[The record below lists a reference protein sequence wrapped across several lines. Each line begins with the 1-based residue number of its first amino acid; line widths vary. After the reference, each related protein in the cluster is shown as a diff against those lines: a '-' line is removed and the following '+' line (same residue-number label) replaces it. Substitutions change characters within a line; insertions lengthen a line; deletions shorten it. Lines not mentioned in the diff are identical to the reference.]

1 MYVRSVEKKHM
12 EQKPKSDDIAG
23 GQAIIE
29 GVMMRHGDRVAA
41 AVRNPEG
48 EIVIQERDYIAL
60 TKRYKALGLMF
71 VRGSV
76 TLIEMMIVGMKCLLF
91 SAEVALT
98 EDEEKPPAWQLALSL
113 LVSLSMTL
121 FFFIVVPAFCFTLLK
136 PYIANTIVLNF
147 IEGCIRL
154 GIFLC
159 FLASTLLMEDMRRV
173 FMYHGAEH
181 KTVFAWEDGKDL
193 TVENIRPYSTRHP
206 RCGTSFILVVMIVS
220 ILVFSLLGRPDFVH
234 RVIYKLML
242 MPVVAGISYEVLR
255 YTGKHQH
262 WGWVHLLSWPG
273 LLLQKITTREPTDD
287 QIEVAIAAMKKV
299 V

>member
-1 MYVRSVEKKHM
+1 MNMQEKPLP
-12 EQKPKSDDIAG
+12 EDIAG

-29 GVMMRHGDRVAA
+29 GVMMRHGNRIAA
-41 AVRNPEG
+41 AVRKPDG
-48 EIVIQERDYIAL
+48 EIVIQERDYTPL
-60 TKRYKALGLMF
+60 TKRYKILGLMF
-71 VRGSV
+71 VRGFV
-76 TLIEMMIVGMKCLLF
+76 TLIEMMALGMKCLLF

-98 EDEEKPPAWQLALSL
+98 EEEEKPQSWQLAVSVMISL
-113 LVSLSMTL
+113 GMVL
-121 FFFIVVPAFCFTLLK
+121 FFFIVVPAFCFSVLKAYVASTFLLN
-136 PYIANTIVLNF
+136 I

-159 FLASTLLMEDMRRV
+159 FLATTLLMEDMRRV

-181 KTVFAWEDGKDL
+181 KTVFAWEAGQEL
-193 TVENIRPYSTRHP
+193 TVENIKAYSTRHP

-220 ILVFSLLGRPDFVH
+220 ILVFSLLGRPDFIH
-234 RVIYKLML
+234 RVLYKLML
-242 MPVVAGISYEVLR
+242 MPVIAGISYEVIR
-255 YTGKHQH
+255 YTGKHQR
-262 WGWVHLLSWPG
+262 WEWVHLMSWPG